1 MSQLHELAFW
11 IGLCLILSLC
21 LIALSAAHLLRDQP
35 TAQRPARRTPVAGTV
50 DEQLMGVER
59 HLEIATAHLVR
70 RERGLLAPA
79 QQQALLAINEL
90 IIAVGYLTTAV
101 RCLRDPDCRTLEGID
116 RE

>member
-50 DEQLMGVER
+50 DELKGD
-59 HLEIATAHLVR
+59 
-70 RERGLLAPA
+70 
-79 QQQALLAINEL
+79 ALTVNAMT
-90 IIAVGYLTTAV
+90 G
-101 RCLRDPDCRTLEGID
+101 
-116 RE
+116 